1 MSFVRGAYAIGGH
14 HSRLPW
20 VFLKNA
26 TLRVVD
32 RTLGLL
38 GLVLV
43 VATTA
48 ACSNTKSSAAGTDAP
63 AAARQVRT
71 VMVTQQPLTRTITVT
86 GTLAAEEQVALSFK
100 VAGRVDQVKVDLGS
114 VVRQGQVLATL
125 VSTDFDL
132 RVRQS
137 EAALI
142 QARARLGLSPDG
154 ENDVVDIDNTALV
167 RQRRA
172 VVQEA
177 RLNRDRMRTF
187 VERGLSARAT
197 LESADAALEVAE
209 GQHQDALEEI
219 RNRQGVL
226 AQRRSELEIARQQL
240 QDTVLRSPL
249 DGAVRERQVS
259 VGEYRAPGTPVLT
272 VVRTHPLR
280 LKLSVPERETV
291 GLQPGLAVR
300 VSVEGDERRHE
311 GRLERIGAAVDEGNR
326 TLPLEAVVPNPGDL
340 LRPGQFAT
348 AEIIVSQR
356 DQGLVV
362 PRDTIVTFAGVQ
374 KVLTVKDGHAHE
386 QRIRTGRRDGD
397 RVEVVEGLSDGDM
410 VIRAP
415 GNLVDGVAVQV
426 VRAE

>member
-1 MSFVRGAYAIGGH
+1 MSFVRGAY
-14 HSRLPW
+14 
-20 VFLKNA
+20 
-26 TLRVVD
+26 
-32 RTLGLL
+32 GLI
-38 GLVLV
+38 LVAV
-43 VATTA
+43 TAA
-48 ACSNTKSSAAGTDAP
+48 ACSNSGSSAAGVDAP
-63 AAARQVRT
+63 EAARQVNT
-71 VMVTQQPLTRTITVT
+71 VKVTQQPLTRMITVT

-100 VAGRVDQVKVDLGS
+100 VAGRVEQVQVDLGS

-125 VSTDFDL
+125 VPTDFEL
-132 RVRQS
+132 RVRQA

-142 QARARLGLSPDG
+142 QARARLGLPPEGDS
-154 ENDVVDIDNTALV
+154 DVVDADSTALV
-167 RQRRA
+167 RQHRA

-177 RLNRDRMRTF
+177 RLTRDRTRTF

-197 LESADAALEVAE
+197 LDSAEASLEVAE
-209 GQHQDALEEI
+209 GQLQDAIEEI

-226 AQRRSELEIARQQL
+226 AQRRSEIEIARQQL
-240 QDTVLRSPL
+240 QDSVLRSPL

-291 GLQPGLAVR
+291 GLQPGL
-300 VSVEGDERRHE
+300 SVKVTIEGDDRRHE
-311 GRLERIGAAVDEGNR
+311 GRLERIGAAVDEANR
-326 TLPLEAVVPNPGDL
+326 TLPIEAVVPNPGDT

-348 AEIIVSQR
+348 AEIIVSR
-356 DQGLVV
+356 KDQGLVV

-374 KVLTVKDGHAHE
+374 KVLTVKDGHARE

-397 RVEVVEGLSDGDM
+397 RIEVVDGLSDGDQ
-410 VIRAP
+410 VIRDP

>member
-1 MSFVRGAYAIGGH
+1 MSFVRGAY
-14 HSRLPW
+14 
-20 VFLKNA
+20 
-26 TLRVVD
+26 
-32 RTLGLL
+32 GLI
-38 GLVLV
+38 LVAV
-43 VATTA
+43 TAA
-48 ACSNTKSSAAGTDAP
+48 ACSNTKSSAAGVDAP
-63 AAARQVRT
+63 ESARQVNT
-71 VMVTQQPLTRTITVT
+71 VKVTQQPLTRMINVT

-100 VAGRVDQVKVDLGS
+100 VAGRVDRVQVDLGS

-125 VSTDFDL
+125 VPTDFEL
-132 RVRQS
+132 RVRQA

-142 QARARLGLSPDG
+142 QARARLGLPPESDS
-154 ENDVVDIDNTALV
+154 DAVDADNTALV

-177 RLNRDRMRTF
+177 RLNRDRNKTF

-197 LESADAALEVAE
+197 LDSAEASLEVAE
-209 GQHQDALEEI
+209 GQLQDAFEEI

-240 QDTVLRSPL
+240 QDSVLRSPL

-291 GLQPGLAVR
+291 GLQPGLSVR
-300 VSVEGDERRHE
+300 VTVEGDDRRHE
-311 GRLERIGAAVDEGNR
+311 GRLERIGAAVDEANR
-326 TLPLEAVVPNPGDL
+326 TLPIEAVVPNPGGA

-348 AEIIVSQR
+348 AEIVVSQK

-362 PRDTIVTFAGVQ
+362 PRDSIVTFAGVQ

-397 RVEVVEGLSDGDM
+397 RIEVIDGLSAGDQ
-410 VIRAP
+410 VIREP

>member
-1 MSFVRGAYAIGGH
+1 MSFVRGAY
-14 HSRLPW
+14 
-20 VFLKNA
+20 
-26 TLRVVD
+26 
-32 RTLGLL
+32 GLI
-38 GLVLV
+38 LVAV
-43 VATTA
+43 TAA
-48 ACSNTKSSAAGTDAP
+48 ACSNTKSSAAGAEVP
-63 AAARQVRT
+63 EAARQVNT
-71 VMVTQQPLTRTITVT
+71 VRVTQQALTRMITVT

-100 VAGRVDQVKVDLGS
+100 VAGRVDRVTVDLGS
-114 VVRQGQVLATL
+114 VVRQGQVLAAL
-125 VSTDFDL
+125 VPTDFEL
-132 RVRQS
+132 RVRQA

-142 QARARLGLSPDG
+142 QARVRLGLPPEGDSDA
-154 ENDVVDIDNTALV
+154 VDADNTALV

-177 RLNRDRMRTF
+177 RLNRDRNKTF

-197 LESADAALEVAE
+197 LDSAEASLEVAE
-209 GQHQDALEEI
+209 GQLQDAMEEI

-226 AQRRSELEIARQQL
+226 VQRRSELEIARQQL
-240 QDTVLRSPL
+240 QDSVLRSPL

-259 VGEYRAPGTPVLT
+259 AGEYRAQGTPVLT

-291 GLQPGLAVR
+291 GLQPGLSVR
-300 VSVEGDERRHE
+300 VIVEGDERRHE
-311 GRLERIGAAVDEGNR
+311 GRLERLGAAVDEANR
-326 TLPLEAVVPNPGDL
+326 TLPIEAVVPNPGDA

-348 AEIIVSQR
+348 AEIIVSQK

-362 PRDTIVTFAGVQ
+362 PRDSIVTFAGVQ

-397 RVEVVEGLSDGDM
+397 RIEVIDGLSDGDQ
-410 VIRAP
+410 VIREP